1 MAMRDNYTE
10 IVDGKR
16 VWNQRSLDYLQST
29 ADLPWQIYNKVI
41 SPALEEAGFVTKAPH
56 YLEEESVVGCFGWKK
71 ESLELIF
78 LIPEGGAW
86 VLIGEDKVYVTQ
98 SHFPALWA
106 SIRHFWKSSQSSR
119 G

>member
-1 MAMRDNYTE
+1 MSRARPRTE

-16 VWNQRSLDYLQST
+16 VWNQRSLDYLHDT
-29 ADLPWQIYNKVI
+29 DDLPWQIYNKVI
-41 SPALEEAGFVTKAPH
+41 KPALEEAGFV
-56 YLEEESVVGCFGWKK
+56 YLEEEGGVGWYGWKK
-71 ESLELIF
+71 ESLELGF
-78 LIPEGGAW
+78 PIPEGGAW

-119 G
+119 E